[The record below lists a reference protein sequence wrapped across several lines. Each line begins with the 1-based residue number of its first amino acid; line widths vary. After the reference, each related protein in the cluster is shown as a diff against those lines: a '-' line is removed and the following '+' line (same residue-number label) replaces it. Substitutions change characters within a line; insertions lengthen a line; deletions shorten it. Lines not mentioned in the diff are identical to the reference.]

1 MTEQYIDPTYL
12 NYQYADSEKLRVRQE
27 AHRLYSE
34 AIGDFVDWMLDL
46 LEPQTGEVIADVG
59 CGPGIYHGKLAAR
72 GVTVL
77 ALDASL
83 GMVTDVTKAASAAQL
98 PVSAVQASA
107 EQLPLA
113 DASCDRL
120 MANHMLYH
128 VRERTAALREMWRVL
143 KPGGRVLLATNAAD
157 NSRQLRDLH
166 AEVAHEH
173 GYQPQEGSLVAR
185 FSLDSYELVED
196 VFPGARVMVRADAFL
211 FPSVDAVLRY
221 YASMMVDL
229 IDAPPLDAS
238 HRPLLLS
245 AMQRQLEAIFAQE
258 TIFRVSKAAGCFVA
272 EKRHE

>member
-1 MTEQYIDPTYL
+1 MTEQYTDPTYL

-27 AHRLYSE
+27 AHLLYSE
-34 AIGDFVDWMLDL
+34 ATGDFVEWMLDL

-72 GVTVL
+72 GVTIL

-83 GMVTDVTKAASAAQL
+83 GMVTDVMKAASAAQL
-98 PVSAVQASA
+98 PVSAMQANA
-107 EQLPLA
+107 EQLPLT

-128 VRERTAALREMWRVL
+128 VPDRTAALREMWRVL

-157 NSRQLRDLH
+157 NSQQLRDLH
-166 AEVAHEH
+166 AEVSQAH
-173 GYQPQEGSLVAR
+173 GYRPQEGSLVAR
-185 FSLDSYELVED
+185 FSLDSSELVEA
-196 VFPGARVMVRADAFL
+196 VFPNARVIVREDAFL

-229 IDAPPLDAS
+229 IDTPPPDAS

-272 EKRHE
+272 EK